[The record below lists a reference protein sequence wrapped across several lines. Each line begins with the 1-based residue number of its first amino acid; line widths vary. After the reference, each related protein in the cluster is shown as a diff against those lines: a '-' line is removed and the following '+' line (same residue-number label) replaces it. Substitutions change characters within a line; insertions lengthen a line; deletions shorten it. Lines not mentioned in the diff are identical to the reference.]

1 MAKRK
6 APQGVT
12 AGGPPNETVKKPV
25 GKRARFEGPPPK
37 ISPASTN
44 EVERPAKGKKV
55 IKQPKVAPTP
65 AAPTTV
71 IVSAGSYE
79 RLLYGLTC
87 TFDSEPSTSTGLPYS
102 LNITPYFAFPAHLSS
117 LKAVAASQNPSPATG
132 TERKVGGKY
141 LVSGGTDEVVK
152 VWDLRRRREVGV
164 LEGQQTGERGH
175 VKLQFHS
182 MLNQLSPSLA
192 RLDHVSQIRSSTQY
206 AHFCLD

>member
-6 APQGVT
+6 ASAT
-12 AGGPPNETVKKPV
+12 AVSASTASTHTTGDHAKKPV

-37 ISPASTN
+37 IDSSSTSKPTA
-44 EVERPAKGKKV
+44 RPSKSKAV
-55 IKQPKVAPTP
+55 AKQPKVAPTP
-65 AAPTTV
+65 SAPSTV
-71 IVSAGSYE
+71 VISAGSYE

-87 TFDSEPSTSTGLPYS
+87 TLQPTPSSSNGLPYS
-102 LNITPYFAFPAHLSS
+102 VILNPYFAFPAHLSS

-164 LEGQQTGERGH
+164 LEGQQTGER
-175 VKLQFHS
+175 LE
-182 MLNQLSPSLA
+182 NPSLSLRSGA
-192 RLDHVSQIRSSTQY
+192 RLGPDN
-206 AHFCLD
+206 